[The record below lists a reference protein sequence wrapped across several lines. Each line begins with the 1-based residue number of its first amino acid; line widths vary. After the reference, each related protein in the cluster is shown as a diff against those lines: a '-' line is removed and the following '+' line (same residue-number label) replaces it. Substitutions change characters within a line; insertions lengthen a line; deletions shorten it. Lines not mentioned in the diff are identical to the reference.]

1 MVDNLGLG
9 APTCSSRI
17 ELESS
22 FLFRSFLFR
31 DFGLLEESWQTL
43 TLEQSRSPVT
53 LLCSRRA

>member
-22 FLFRSFLFR
+22 FLFRDL
-31 DFGLLEESWQTL
+31 GPLEEGWQTL

-53 LLCSRRA
+53 LLCSRLA